1 MRIPSL
7 PIVLLSSTRHPKG
20 ESKREIAAVY
30 KCCGKSL
37 NVNGFS
43 DQGQVR
49 SDLCIRAWSKV
60 GPLVK
65 PEHFAKKV
73 TKQQIATLEVAKPL
87 IAATAT
93 LGENG
98 AKFLKD
104 ALNDNAQ
111 SSVPGWFSTVI
122 GAVIPVAWIGS
133 TADVMVQLL
142 NSSGDAG
149 RISLANL
156 AGTVGNGG
164 NVAVVHRIGKDA
176 AGGRKYIWTYSYT
189 ANINGKPTTTL
200 LYTCAADVIETA

>member
-1 MRIPSL
+1 MAH
-7 PIVLLSSTRHPKG
+7 IVVVAGLAGAGLLCAS
-20 ESKREIAAVY
+20 AAHAAFT
-30 KCCGKSL
+30 C
-37 NVNGFS
+37 NGPLTQAQVAGFDTLFS
-43 DQGQVR
+43 PPY
-49 SDLCIRAWSKV
+49 SPALSKV